1 MTTAELLPE
10 LLKLSPDDQRLIA
23 EALWQHLGEIQPIDE
38 MEFKRELDRRLE
50 DIEKNPQDEISW
62 DDLSRELDRL

>member
-10 LLKLSPDDQRLIA
+10 ILKLSPDDQRVIA
-23 EALWQHLGEIQPIDE
+23 ETLWQRLRGFEPADE
-38 MEFKRELDRRLE
+38 AEFKRELDRQL
-50 DIEKNPQDEISW
+50 DDVKNNPDDEISW

>member
-10 LLKLSPDDQRLIA
+10 ILKLSPDDQRLIA
-23 EALWQHLGEIQPIDE
+23 QALWQHLGEVEPVDVA
-38 MEFKRELDRRLE
+38 EFNRELERRLG
-50 DIEKNPQDEISW
+50 DITENPQDEISW